1 MGQPTTP
8 TAPTVTS
15 GTPTLPEPS
24 APAAQPAPEEARL
37 RRELA
42 AVYRLV
48 AHFRMTD
55 LIFTHISV
63 RVPGPEQHFLINPYG
78 LLFEEITASSL
89 VKIDLAGNPVEPT
102 PHPVNPAG
110 FVIHSAVHAA
120 RQDAHCVLHTHTRAG
135 CAVAAQRDGLLPLN
149 QISMEFHDRVGYH
162 DYEGVALNLA
172 EQERLVADLAG
183 HPALILRN
191 HGLLTVGRTPGE
203 AFLRMYYLDKAC
215 EIQIAAQ
222 AGGGPLVLPSGETAE
237 LTARQ
242 LTGQEHGSDLQDDR
256 AGELAW
262 AALLRLAD
270 RIAPDHAN

>member
-1 MGQPTTP
+1 MTEQTFGPDR
-8 TAPTVTS
+8 
-15 GTPTLPEPS
+15 
-24 APAAQPAPEEARL
+24 AAKAVSDEESRL

-55 LIFTHISV
+55 LIFTHISA

-78 LLFEEITASSL
+78 LLFEEITASNL
-89 VKIDLAGNPVEPT
+89 VKINLAGHPVEET

-120 RQDAHCVLHTHTRAG
+120 RPDAHCVLHTHTKAG
-135 CAVAAQRDGLLPLN
+135 CAVAAQGHGLLPLN
-149 QISMEFHDRVGYH
+149 QISMEFYGRLGYH

-172 EQERLVADLAG
+172 EQQRLVADLAD
-183 HPALILRN
+183 HPAMILRN
-191 HGLLTVGRTPGE
+191 HGLLAVGETPAQ

-215 EIQIAAQ
+215 EIQTAAA
-222 AGGGPLVLPSGETAE
+222 AGGGKLVTPPPDICA

-242 LTGQEHGSDLQDDR
+242 LAGEDDSSDLQDEKAYD
-256 AGELAW
+256 LAW
-262 AALLRLAD
+262 SALLRLVE
-270 RIAPDHAN
+270 RVAPDYRD